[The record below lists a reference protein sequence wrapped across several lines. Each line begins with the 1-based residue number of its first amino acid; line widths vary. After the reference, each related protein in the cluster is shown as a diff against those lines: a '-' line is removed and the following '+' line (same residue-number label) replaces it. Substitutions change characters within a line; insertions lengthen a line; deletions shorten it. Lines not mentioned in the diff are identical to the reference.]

1 VAMVGI
7 PSDCAVYHGGT
18 LRGTVSSVPFG
29 KDAVIKSAPPQKT
42 YVCVI
47 VARPEGEQYA
57 EESSHRDPGATYY
70 PLVDPYSM

>member
-1 VAMVGI
+1 MAMVGI

-29 KDAVIKSAPPQKT
+29 KDTVIKAALPQKT

-47 VARPEGEQYA
+47 VARPEGGSTRKSLHIVIQA
-57 EESSHRDPGATYY
+57 QRIIRW
-70 PLVDPYSM
+70 